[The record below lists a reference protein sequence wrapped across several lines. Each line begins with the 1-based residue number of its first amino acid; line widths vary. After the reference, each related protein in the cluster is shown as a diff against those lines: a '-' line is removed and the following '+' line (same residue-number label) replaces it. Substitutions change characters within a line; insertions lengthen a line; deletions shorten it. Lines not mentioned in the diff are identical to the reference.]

1 VVGAIGTVHRMNPKR
16 QKTRL
21 NDGPFHHELKK
32 IVRSSHAIRNYSG
45 SGNGYNDAKIPR
57 LTT

>member
-1 VVGAIGTVHRMNPKR
+1 MNPKR

-21 NDGPFHHELKK
+21 NDGPLHYELKK

-45 SGNGYNDAKIPR
+45 SGNGYNDAIIDD
-57 LTT
+57 